1 MIPVKSRI
9 IDMWNETPDTKS
21 ILIEDTIGKE
31 PLPGQFYL
39 LSVKGYG
46 EIPVSVA
53 SWKEGLLFTIKKV
66 GHVTGALHK
75 MKRNDEIGIRGPYG
89 KGFPIKEN
97 VTLIAG
103 GIGIPPAR
111 AYIEYSLSRG
121 MYKLQ
126 LLYGARSPRDLVYKD
141 LLDEWKKYFD
151 VQVTVDVGDENWKG
165 HVGVVTTLFKYIK
178 DKDSYFYLI
187 GPTAMLKNAVIELQ
201 KMGVSP
207 DKIYLSL
214 ERHMKCGIGICGHC
228 NIGRYYV
235 CKDGPVFRYS
245 DIMDIPELFF

>member
-1 MIPVKSRI
+1 MIPVRSKI
-9 IDMWNETPDTKS
+9 IDMWDETLDTKS
-21 ILIEDTIGKE
+21 FLIEDTIGKE

-39 LSVKGYG
+39 ISIKGYG
-46 EIPVSVA
+46 EVPVSVA
-53 SWKEGLLFTIKKV
+53 SWKEGLLFTVKKV
-66 GHVTGALHK
+66 GHVTSALHRV
-75 MKRNDEIGIRGPYG
+75 KRDDEIGIRGPYG
-89 KGFPIKEN
+89 KGFPLKEN

-111 AYIEYSLSRG
+111 SYIEYSLSRG

-126 LLYGARSPRDLVYKD
+126 LLYGARSPQDLVYKD
-141 LLDEWKKYFD
+141 LLNEWKKYFD
-151 VQVTVDVGDENWKG
+151 VQVTVDRGDENWKG

-178 DKDSYFYLI
+178 DRDSYFYLI

-201 KMGVSP
+201 KMGVSLN
-207 DKIYLSL
+207 KIYLSL

-235 CKDGPVFRYS
+235 CKDGPVFKYS